1 MQQVTE
7 IQAVDFQKQIDALTA
22 KVSMLED
29 MNQDQLSIAVV
40 SGDFDKILAAMV
52 ISLGAAAMDTEVKLF
67 FSFWSIAALRDP
79 KKSVRGKNFISK
91 MFGIMLP
98 KGWEHL
104 KLSTMNMGGVGPRMI
119 KSIMKKHGVLSLEE
133 MFKQAGELGIEITIC
148 EMSMDLMGIKKEELI
163 DYPNMRI
170 AGAVTF
176 AGDMGESSAQLFI

>member
-7 IQAVDFQKQIDALTA
+7 VQANDFQKQIDALTA
-22 KVSMLED
+22 KVSMLES

-52 ISLGAAAMDTEVKLF
+52 ISLGAAAMDMEVKLF
-67 FSFWSIAALRDP
+67 FSFWSLAALRDP
-79 KKSVRGKNFISK
+79 KKRVHGKNFISK

-98 KGWEHL
+98 KGKEKL
-104 KLSTMNMGGVGPRMI
+104 KMSNMNMGGMGPRMI

-133 MFKQAGELGIEITIC
+133 MFKQAGEFGIEITIC

-163 DYPNMRI
+163 DYPNLRF

-176 AGDMGESSAQLFI
+176 AGDAGESSAQLFI

>member
-7 IQAVDFQKQIDALTA
+7 VQAIDFQMQMDALTKRVA
-22 KVSMLED
+22 MLEN
-29 MNQDQLSIAVV
+29 MNQDQLSIAIV

-52 ISLGAAAMDTEVKLF
+52 ISLAAATMDTEVKLF
-67 FSFWSIAALRDP
+67 FSFWSLAALRDP
-79 KKSVRGKNFISK
+79 KKRAHGKNFISK
-91 MFGIMLP
+91 MFGVMLP
-98 KGWEHL
+98 RGKEKL
-104 KLSTMNMGGVGPRMI
+104 KMSNMNMGGMGPRMI

-133 MFKQAGELGIEITIC
+133 MFKQAGDLGIEITIC

-163 DYPNMRI
+163 DYPNMRF